1 MNIFKNLI
9 YFKTSPEFN
18 RNVLNRINK
27 KKKLYLY
34 YYPFIYGFLTMIS
47 IVIFILSSFQ
57 IQYEYTP
64 SLIFMVAST
73 GIFIIA
79 IFEIKKLW
87 EKLNI

>member
-18 RNVLNRINK
+18 GNVLNRINK